1 MSSPSSK
8 GCVLVTGA
16 NGGLGSAIVS
26 HLLGAPDLASGY
38 TGIYTV
44 RKAAGASR
52 LQSVL
57 QGAPAAH
64 RHETLE
70 LDLGSLASV
79 RQTASQINRRVASG
93 ELPRIRAL
101 ILNAGYQD
109 QTSLAMSD
117 DGFEMTWQVNF
128 LVNFVLSLLLLQSMD
143 EHEGRILIISSW
155 AHDIEDKRN
164 GMGGNTVYQDP
175 KWPTLFPDVDA
186 LAKGRWSTPEDEASW
201 HSGFRRYGAS
211 KLCAIMLIHELAARL
226 ARDPKLSSIAVIGLD
241 PGGMGSDILRR
252 GSFFRRFITMKVT
265 VPLLAAVLVR
275 LSPNA
280 AVRPMWKSAAD
291 VVRACFEIKAPPSGA
306 GALYLNG
313 TEELET
319 ARDARDADKRRAL
332 WRYGLEAAGIG
343 AEDTALAD
351 WQ

>member
-1 MSSPSSK
+1 MSSSRGS
-8 GCVLVTGA
+8 VVVTGA
-16 NGGLGSAIVS
+16 NGGLGSAIVA
-26 HLLGAPDLASGY
+26 HLLGAPDPAAGY

-57 QGAPAAH
+57 RGAPAAH

-70 LDLGSLASV
+70 LDLASLARV
-79 RQTASQINRRVASG
+79 RETAALINRRVASG

-109 QTSLAMSD
+109 QTSLTMSD

-128 LVNFVLSLLLLQSMD
+128 LANFVLSLLLLQSMD
-143 EHEGRILIISSW
+143 EREGRILIIGSW
-155 AHDIEDKRN
+155 SHDIEDKRN
-164 GMGGNTVYQDP
+164 AMGGNMVYKDP

-211 KLCAIMLIHELAARL
+211 KLCAVMLVHELATRL
-226 ARDPKLSSIAVIGLD
+226 GKDAKLSGISVIGLD
-241 PGGMGSDILRR
+241 PGGMSSDILRR
-252 GSFFRRFITMKVT
+252 GSFVRRVVTMKVA
-265 VPLLAAVLVR
+265 VPVLAAVLVR
-275 LSPNA
+275 LSANA
-280 AVRPMWKSAAD
+280 AVRPTWKSAAD
-291 VVRACFEIKAPPSGA
+291 VVRACFEIEAPGR
-306 GALYLNG
+306 ALYLNG

-319 ARDARDADKRRAL
+319 ARDARDAGKRRAL
-332 WRYGLEAAGIG
+332 WSYGLEAAGIG
-343 AEDTALAD
+343 GGDTALAD